1 MMNGFKRE
9 VADRLPL
16 AKAALEAF
24 AFAFDPALLADLY
37 ERHRGRGYTDVLT
50 FPHLAGLVR
59 SCLLEHDGSG
69 HRGCTEAQRDGNL
82 GVDES
87 SFYRKL
93 AKMPVAVSRAL
104 LSEGTVRLGELCA
117 GTAAGAASD
126 LLPACFD
133 GMEAVIVDGKK
144 IKRAARRLK
153 LTRGYK
159 GALLGAKALVAM
171 SLRSG
176 LALAMSDRFDGQTN
190 DVPLV
195 PELLPQVRAV
205 VAKPILWM
213 ADRQF
218 GGLGIPPQLT
228 ARPGDHYVIRVSTS
242 TPFTPDPARP
252 AKRSTDE
259 KGREVIDEFGTFGK
273 NGNAIQVRRVTLRT
287 GKAANKTGKGG
298 GAGGDVILIT
308 DLTDRKAY
316 PASDLLKLYRRRW
329 GIERMFQEVT
339 ETFSLKHLIGCSP
352 QAVLFQF
359 AFCLLMYNLT
369 QVLKRHV
376 ADDGQVDV
384 AIVSTRNLFY
394 DLRRELLTWNYLEL
408 DLPGDIPA
416 AAEAMRRRLAA
427 LLEGTWDPE
436 VYTKALDKKPRTK
449 PKRKSLQGGHTSVQK
464 LLDGR
469 VKVRVAK
476 N

>member
-1 MMNGFKRE
+1 MMVGFKRE
-9 VADRLPL
+9 VSERLPL

-24 AFAFDPALLADLY
+24 EFAFDPKLLTELY

-59 SCLLEHDGSG
+59 SCLLEHEGSG

-104 LSEGTVRLGELCA
+104 LSEGTARLGELCA

-126 LLPACFD
+126 LLPGCFD
-133 GMEAVIVDGKK
+133 DMEAVIVDGKK

-153 LTRGYK
+153 PTRGYT
-159 GALLGAKALVAM
+159 GALLGAKSLVAM

-176 LALAMSDRFDGQTN
+176 LALAMSDSFDGQTN

-252 AKRSTDE
+252 AKPSTDE

-273 NGNAIQVRRVTLRT
+273 NGNRAIQVRRVILRT
-287 GKAANKTGKGG
+287 GKAAHKTGKGS

-316 PASDLLKLYRRRW
+316 PASELLKLYR
-329 GIERMFQEVT
+329 V
-339 ETFSLKHLIGCSP
+339 
-352 QAVLFQF
+352 
-359 AFCLLMYNLT
+359 
-369 QVLKRHV
+369 
-376 ADDGQVDV
+376 
-384 AIVSTRNLFY
+384 VSTRNLFY

-408 DLPGDIPA
+408 DMPGNLPA

-436 VYTKALDKKPRTK
+436 VYTKASDKKPRIK

>member
-1 MMNGFKRE
+1 MMDGFKRE
-9 VADRLPL
+9 VSERLPL
-16 AKAALEAF
+16 AQAALEAF
-24 AFAFDPALLADLY
+24 AFAFDPRLLTDLY

-59 SCLLEHDGSG
+59 SCLLEHEGSG

-104 LSEGTVRLGELCA
+104 LSEGTARLGELCA

-126 LLPACFD
+126 LLPGCFE

-159 GALLGAKALVAM
+159 GALLGAKSLVAM

-176 LALAMSDRFDGQTN
+176 LALAMSDSFDGQAN

-205 VAKPILWM
+205 VATPILWM

-228 ARPGDHYVIRVSTS
+228 AR
-242 TPFTPDPARP
+242 DPARP
-252 AKRSTDE
+252 AAKRSTDE

-273 NGNAIQVRRVTLRT
+273 NSNAIQVRRVTLRT

-298 GAGGDVILIT
+298 GGAGGGAGGDVILIT
-308 DLTDRKAY
+308 DLGDRKAY

-352 QAVLFQF
+352 KAVLFQF

-408 DLPGDIPA
+408 DLPGNLPA

-436 VYTKALDKKPRTK
+436 VYTKASDKKPRTK

-464 LLDGR
+464 ILDGR
-469 VKVRVAK
+469 VKVRLAK